1 MTYLLAK
8 YTLLFLLAAA
18 LGFVLGWWLSRR
30 NIEDVTESFED
41 MRKSNARSDDQNWER
56 LWGHLRAIPEP
67 KETDLTG
74 VYERLEGVVTSVS
87 RLPKP
92 EPVNLK
98 PVVENLHK
106 LERDIKSIPV
116 PAPPSPLD
124 FSPLTGK
131 IDALQVA
138 IRSIPRPEPQ
148 RDVDLLPIELRLK
161 ALETEVGGLAK
172 RLEWPAK
179 VETAPRREPR
189 EAPRKVSREEPRILT
204 AALYGN
210 KDNLRLIKGIG
221 PKLENL
227 LNENGVYYFWQVAEW
242 NERDIDIID
251 ERLDVFKG
259 RIGRDNWVRQ
269 ADHLRRDP
277 EAAKMPTGL

>member
-18 LGFVLGWWLSRR
+18 FGFVLGWWLSRR

-67 KETDLTG
+67 KGTDLTG
-74 VYERLEGVVTSVS
+74 VYERLEEVMISVS

-92 EPVNLK
+92 EPVNLQ
-98 PVVENLHK
+98 PVVENLHN

-116 PAPPSPLD
+116 PATPPQVD

-131 IDALQVA
+131 IDALQAA

-148 RDVDLLPIELRLK
+148 REVDFRPIELRLK
-161 ALETEVGGLAK
+161 AIETEVGSLAK
-172 RLEWPAK
+172 SLERPAN
-179 VETAPRREPR
+179 VERAPRSEPR
-189 EAPRKVSREEPRILT
+189 EAPRNVSREEPRILS

-221 PKLENL
+221 PQLENL
-227 LNENGVYYFWQVAEW
+227 LNANGVYYFWQVAEW
-242 NERDIDIID
+242 NDRDIDIID
-251 ERLDVFKG
+251 ERLDAFKG

-277 EAAKMPTGL
+277 EAARMPTDL